1 MPNIPQQQTIVQ
13 YLTNGT
19 QTAFTFAFYAPL
31 PTDIQVY
38 SQAST
43 ALPNPEAD
51 ILVLNVNYN
60 VVYNDDPFTGG
71 TINIF
76 VPPPNGNYLTINRM
90 VAASLNTNF
99 AAAQN
104 FNGANLDAALDR
116 LLLLCQ
122 QNLNYNLYR
131 NLSYVINTYLPNAVP
146 YTQLPQLQ
154 NMEIWMGTGSGVV
167 AVVLEEGADTSVL
180 RSELALAN
188 STTDGASIVGYWD
201 KINLVAT
208 TVHAQLDK
216 LSEGG
221 TDVVTDT
228 GTANNILV
236 AITNF
241 PTPSLGSSIVVKV
254 AATNLGTAATN
265 ITINGGSPVAVS
277 IPNIT
282 SFLPSGAL
290 IQNNIYGF
298 IFNGTTWTLK
308 NPSQFCYGALMT
320 LSGSVTILPGA
331 TSRFIFNVTVND
343 PNNICDVINFQ
354 MVPKIAGWYQ
364 VNSNMQVTSTSS
376 EGVGLIIFKNSNIV
390 REICQTTITANQIEG
405 LVGSGRV
412 FCNGTTD
419 AVQMYVSNGGS
430 TNITSENECYFE
442 MFYLGNS

>member
-31 PTDIQVY
+31 ATDIQVY

-51 ILVLNVNYN
+51 ILVLGVDYTIAFNA
-60 VVYNDDPFTGG
+60 DPFTGG
-71 TINIF
+71 TINMT

-122 QNLNYNLYR
+122 QNLNYNLER
-131 NLSYVINTYLPNAVP
+131 NLSYVINTYLPNAAP
-146 YTQLPQLQ
+146 FTQLPELA
-154 NMEIWMGTGSGVV
+154 NMQIWMGTSSGVV
-167 AVVLEEGADTSVL
+167 AVLLEEGADTSVL
-180 RSELALAN
+180 RSQLALAN
-188 STTDGASIVGYWD
+188 STADGASIVGYWD

-241 PTPSLGSSIVVKV
+241 PTPTLGSSIVVKV

-265 ITINGGSPVAVS
+265 ITINSGSPIAVS

-282 SFLPSGAL
+282 SFLPAGAL
-290 IQNNIYGF
+290 IQNNIYEF
-298 IFNGTTWTLK
+298 IFNGTNWTLK

-320 LSGSVTILPGA
+320 LSGGVIILPGA
-331 TSRFIFNVTVND
+331 TSRFIFNVIDND

-364 VNSNMQVTSTSS
+364 INSNMQVTSTSTA
-376 EGVGLIIFKNSNIV
+376 GVGLIIFKNSNEV
-390 REICQTTITANQIEG
+390 REICQTTIIANQIEG

-430 TNITSENECYFE
+430 NNVTSENECYFE